1 MKTAFLIAL
10 TALLPVITQAKMPD
24 LSPSNFSAASLTVAF
39 DRTVKLSEKN
49 KFRFP
54 VTIDSYNRCYISSP
68 TPLLKKNIV
77 ISKGSQWRSQP
88 NSEWS
93 DWDSKNFSFKLTH
106 KNVSVVLKCELN
118 LAGEIFLHHSAMTKK
133 ASSACAKQG
142 GKVRQASPKA
152 ITQQKVVKPYR
163 FPASVTS
170 VLPASQP
177 QGFCIKRVSKLNTSK
192 FKNAFLKHNILVNM
206 ELPSVEADDESL
218 DSSTF

>member
-1 MKTAFLIAL
+1 MKTTILIAL
-10 TALLPVITQAKMPD
+10 TALLPVIPQAKTSD
-24 LSPSNFSAASLTVAF
+24 LSPSNFSAATLTVAF

-93 DWDSKNFSFKLTH
+93 DWDSKKFSFKLTH

-142 GKVRQASPKA
+142 GKVRQA
-152 ITQQKVVKPYR
+152 
-163 FPASVTS
+163 
-170 VLPASQP
+170 
-177 QGFCIKRVSKLNTSK
+177 QGGYCIKRVSKLNTSK
-192 FKNAFLKHNILVNM
+192 FKNAFLKHNILV
-206 ELPSVEADDESL
+206 
-218 DSSTF
+218 